1 MSGPLR
7 SLGKK
12 LTFDSYKHKNH
23 SRQTLHDT
31 FATVATKWNPF
42 LLFCKMTGGL
52 SFLDQDTLRSS
63 EIISDDNWHFVRYR
77 RNEKMLFLTVDENTV
92 NLASAKSDPNTSYGI
107 LYIGDINSVSMNFTI
122 EVEDFIWEY
131 ENTEVN
137 FVKGVYESFGSS
149 NDEYMIMPSGVIPIF
164 NWKLSTRN
172 KMTNMPPTTGI
183 VL

>member
-1 MSGPLR
+1 
-7 SLGKK
+7 
-12 LTFDSYKHKNH
+12 
-23 SRQTLHDT
+23 
-31 FATVATKWNPF
+31 
-42 LLFCKMTGGL
+42 MTGGL

-63 EIISDDNWHFVRYR
+63 DIISDNNWHFVRYR

-107 LYIGDINSVSMNFTI
+107 LYIGDINSASMNLTI

-149 NDEYMIMPSGVIPIF
+149 NDEYMIIPSGVIPIF

-172 KMTNMPPTTGI
+172 KMTNMSLTTGI
-183 VL
+183 VLYNVQISSILL